1 MAESGEHARVS
12 REHHSRGAVVVREGE
27 PGNRAY
33 YIEAGR
39 IRISRHGPSG
49 ETTLAVLGP
58 GEVFGEM
65 ALVDNRPRS
74 ATAVCEEDSTLLAV
88 PRHYLDE
95 AMRRADPV
103 LPLLLKVLIRRLRD
117 AWPAGYA
124 PAGRQSPGEAAADVE
139 PHRRAFADR
148 LSLEQTLVAALDEG
162 RLFLVV
168 QPIVELATA
177 RTAGV
182 EALIRLDD
190 PKRGVIPPDTF
201 MDLAEERGLAVDL
214 GRWMLGRAAEIAKAC
229 GERLDFVSVNLAAS
243 QLRHPGLVEDVLQ
256 ACRRVG
262 VAPAKLKLEVTER
275 SIIEDPEAA
284 AAILAEL
291 RAAGCHVAIDDFGT
305 GESSFGHLHRLPF
318 DTLKIDKSFVAEM
331 TRSERSR
338 RIVAAIAHMA
348 ADLGMSV
355 VAEGVETAEH
365 LALLREIGCRWGQGY
380 YFGRPDRPEAVL
392 GHEGPDGESQP

>member
-1 MAESGEHARVS
+1 MADGGERARVS
-12 REHHSRGAVVVREGE
+12 REHHARGAVVVREGE

-39 IRISRHGPSG
+39 VRILRHGPAG

-74 ATAVCEEDSTLLAV
+74 ATAVCEADCTLLAV

-103 LPLLLKVLIRRLRD
+103 LPLLLKVLIRRLRA
-117 AWPAGYA
+117 AWPAGY
-124 PAGRQSPGEAAADVE
+124 PPDGQRLPGEAAAGADVE
-139 PHRRAFADR
+139 SHRRAFADR
-148 LSLEQTLVAALDEG
+148 LNLEHAVVAALDEG

-190 PKRGVIPPDTF
+190 PERGVIPPDTF
-201 MDLAEERGLAVDL
+201 MDLAEERGLAADL
-214 GRWMLGRAAEIAKAC
+214 GRWMLGRAAEIAKAY

-243 QLRHPGLVEDVLQ
+243 QLRHAGLVEDVLH
-256 ACRRVG
+256 ACRQAG
-262 VAPAKLKLEVTER
+262 LTPAKLKLEVTER

-305 GESSFGHLHRLPF
+305 GESSFGHLHSLPF

-355 VAEGVETAEH
+355 VAEGVETQEH
-365 LALLREIGCRWGQGY
+365 LTLLREIGCRWGQGY
-380 YFGRPDRPEAVL
+380 YFGRPDLPEAVL
-392 GHEGPDGESQP
+392 GGPAASG